1 MLTRACLVL
10 LTLALTACHTAV
22 KPTASADAP
31 FLPAIADLREV
42 TTFIDEAPRP
52 VLLVL
57 DIDDTLLSTPRIDDG
72 RAFYGSDRWYRWQDA
87 QGEGGKYRVPCLF
100 PVLQW
105 NSEVLRLEAVQ
116 LDAADIINALAADR
130 AIVTSRGGDQR
141 PGTERE
147 LAVAGYHLGAPLAG
161 LENVSELPGKHS
173 PMTYRNGIFMTGGT
187 PKGPALKA
195 LLDKASTAYRSV
207 VMVDDDSKNLRSVA
221 DSLAASSEA
230 APIGFFGLRYT
241 GIKGEP
247 VPAPTPAEVM
257 AAQESWLVWKGWMR
271 KYEPERAAKL
281 LNNICK

>member
-31 FLPAIADLREV
+31 FVPAAADLREV
-42 TTFIDEAPRP
+42 TKVVERAPPP

-57 DIDDTLLSTPRIDDG
+57 DIDDTLLSTPRIDGG

-87 QGEGGKYRVPCLF
+87 QGKDGPYRVPCLF

-116 LDAADIINALAADR
+116 PDAADIINALPVDR

-147 LAVAGYHLGAPLAG
+147 FVAAGYRLGGPLAG

-195 LLDKASTAYRSV
+195 LLDKASTVYRSV

-221 DSLAASSEA
+221 DSFA
-230 APIGFFGLRYT
+230 APSQAAAVGFFGLRYT

-247 VPAPTPAEVM
+247 VPAPTEAEVK
-257 AAQESWLVWKGWMR
+257 AAQESWLVWKGWML

-281 LNNICK
+281 LKNVCN